1 MSLSATCPMNSQTCH
16 ETLRNLEWRKKE
28 DRSRAEV
35 ELVTF
40 HQYCPQ
46 EYAIAKKERERER
59 ERVCNCLGP
68 GRRAAKL
75 QTWHTKFIIG

>member
-59 ERVCNCLGP
+59 EGESMQLLR
-68 GRRAAKL
+68 
-75 QTWHTKFIIG
+75 TWEESSKIANMAY

>member
-1 MSLSATCPMNSQTCH
+1 MNSQTCH
-16 ETLRNLEWRKKE
+16 ETLRNLGWRKKKE

-46 EYAIAKKERERER
+46 EYAIAKRQRERA
-59 ERVCNCLGP
+59 CNCLGP

-75 QTWHTKFIIG
+75 QAWKTEVIIG